1 MDSHTNGDY
10 HDLSDCPDLESCST
24 RTRGGPTTQTD
35 ESKKKT
41 MLRNTTVSI
50 EGDAFY
56 INGQPTYAGRTYK
69 GMKVEGL
76 LLNARMVQGI
86 FDDLNPE
93 TRHLWDY
100 PDGPWDAD
108 RNTQGFVDAMDEWR
122 RHGLAGFTL
131 NLQGGSPYGYS
142 KTQKWCNSA
151 FAPGGD
157 LRNDYFRRLGK
168 ILDKA
173 DELGMIVILGY
184 FYFGQDQRVS
194 DEQSV
199 IRAVENAT
207 DWICKNGYSNV
218 LVEICNESDMPQYQH
233 DILRSDRVDEL
244 IRLVQRRSEGKVE
257 SPAGRLLV
265 SASMSG
271 GKMPPENLVAASDFI
286 LLHGNE
292 VEQPDR
298 IRQMVDRT
306 RELPAYRGMPIVFN
320 EDDHFDF
327 EAAANNFLAAVSRY
341 AGWGYFDYRM
351 EGEGFDEGYQ
361 SVPCNWS
368 ISSER
373 KRGFFAL
380 LEEITGSQ
388 GM

>member
-1 MDSHTNGDY
+1 
-10 HDLSDCPDLESCST
+10 
-24 RTRGGPTTQTD
+24 
-35 ESKKKT
+35 
-41 MLRNTTVSI
+41 
-50 EGDAFY
+50 
-56 INGQPTYAGRTYK
+56 
-69 GMKVEGL
+69 
-76 LLNARMVQGI
+76 
-86 FDDLNPE
+86 
-93 TRHLWDY
+93 
-100 PDGPWDAD
+100 
-108 RNTQGFVDAMDEWR
+108 
-122 RHGLAGFTL
+122 
-131 NLQGGSPYGYS
+131 
-142 KTQKWCNSA
+142 
-151 FAPGGD
+151 
-157 LRNDYFRRLGK
+157 
-168 ILDKA
+168 
-173 DELGMIVILGY
+173 
-184 FYFGQDQRVS
+184 
-194 DEQSV
+194 
-199 IRAVENAT
+199 
-207 DWICKNGYSNV
+207 
-218 LVEICNESDMPQYQH
+218 
-233 DILRSDRVDEL
+233 
-244 IRLVQRRSEGKVE
+244 
-257 SPAGRLLV
+257 
-265 SASMSG
+265 MSG